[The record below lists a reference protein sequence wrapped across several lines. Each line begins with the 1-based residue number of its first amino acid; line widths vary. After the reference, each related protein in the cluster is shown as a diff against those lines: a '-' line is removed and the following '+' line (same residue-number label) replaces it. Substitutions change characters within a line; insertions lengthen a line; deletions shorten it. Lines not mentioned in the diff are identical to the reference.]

1 MKYLFADCL
10 QVELNVALHMTEWI
24 TCSIHVDSNVFL
36 KFSSLDREK
45 AIEMCRQLVERNFG
59 HSLEK
64 GKDTEFRDDDT
75 VYRLLEDDES
85 TALNSGMS
93 SQCEPR
99 PAPQIAEE
107 LRRLILNLYNQFLS
121 KDGKVI
127 MI

>member
-1 MKYLFADCL
+1 MF
-10 QVELNVALHMTEWI
+10 
-24 TCSIHVDSNVFL
+24 FP
-36 KFSSLDREK
+36 DRGK

-64 GKDTEFRDDDT
+64 GKQTEFKDDESI
-75 VYRLLEDDES
+75 YRLLEDDES

-93 SQCEPR
+93 SLCEPR

-107 LRRLILNLYNQFLS
+107 LRRLILNLYSQYLS

-127 MI
+127 QLAYSQPSSLGSGWKYLYKSDSGHRRNSTSNQ